1 MRLLREE
8 SHCSKPACS
17 ICGPKLAS
25 TLTHDCFCF
34 DPNVRDVGIGIRI
47 LTPHRKTNQ
56 HCLSVLNRGSRDE
69 HRMPRIRNLAA
80 TATRAGC
87 EDPVAM
93 CEPGHRRKDWIFQKT
108 KRRSSKKNGGFVHRE
123 TLRINTQDQHVVCV
137 ICPARSWR
145 TERPNIGWPPFDLVL
160 AVCLRRSGMTI

>member
-34 DPNVRDVGIGIRI
+34 DPNVRDVGIGSRI
-47 LTPHRKTNQ
+47 LTPQRKTNQ

-93 CEPGHRRKDWIFQKT
+93 CEPGHRRKDW
-108 KRRSSKKNGGFVHRE
+108 RRVGSTPNTSCASSVRREVGKLNVQTSGGRPSIWYLRCVCDARGLSRDTSKK
-123 TLRINTQDQHVVCV
+123 
-137 ICPARSWR
+137 
-145 TERPNIGWPPFDLVL
+145 
-160 AVCLRRSGMTI
+160 